1 MLKLYFQRKRR
12 KSTKEI
18 SEVEYD
24 SRFMMSSSDSV
35 VESNNSELVSRPL
48 KGLKNEVY
56 SIRSEMMFP
65 EICEKE
71 KECTI
76 DRITWSYWI
85 AIDSC
90 YE

>member
-12 KSTKEI
+12 LSTKEI

-65 EICEKE
+65 AIGEKE

>member
-1 MLKLYFQRKRR
+1 
-12 KSTKEI
+12 
-18 SEVEYD
+18 
-24 SRFMMSSSDSV
+24 MSSSDSV
-35 VESNNSELVSRPL
+35 DESNNSELASQPL

-65 EICEKE
+65 EIFEKE
-71 KECTI
+71 KEYTI
-76 DRITWSYWI
+76 ERIRLSYWI